1 MRGLKIILKLKL
13 LKNHSMKKILMLAI
27 TAIVSTNLQAQYA
40 GQVPTNMGGASQNT
54 AVGAAIANFLGP
66 VNEAYQKRREIDLD
80 KFQGSPYT
88 SNTFAPTTLKYND
101 EVVGSIYYRYN
112 ALNEEIEI
120 KKTSSEEEAYQA
132 LVKDKEI
139 SLLIN
144 AKPLSFKTFVTEKN
158 TTINGYLS
166 LIHKGNRYDLYER
179 TLVKFTEGQPAQNSF
194 VAAVPNRFTKFTEYY
209 FQKDGVNRIDQIP
222 QKNKKLIKLI
232 DGAKREQL
240 KVFLKQN
247 NLNIK
252 NEQDLIRVFVYLNS

>member
-1 MRGLKIILKLKL
+1 
-13 LKNHSMKKILMLAI
+13 MKKILLLAI
-27 TAIVSTNLQAQYA
+27 TVIASTTLQAQYS
-40 GQVPTNMGGASQNT
+40 GQVPTNLGGASQN
-54 AVGAAIANFLGP
+54 AAAGAAIANFLGP

-88 SNTFAPTTLKYND
+88 SNTFAPTVLKYND

-120 KKTSSEEEAYQA
+120 KKTASEDEAYQA

-139 SLLIN
+139 SLLVN

-158 TTINGYLS
+158 ATINGYLS
-166 LIHKGNRYDLYER
+166 LIKKGSKYDLYER

-194 VAAVPNRFTKFTEYY
+194 VAAVPSRFTKFTEFY
-209 FQKDGVNRIDQIP
+209 FQKSDVNRIDQIP
-222 QKNKKLIKLI
+222 QKNKKLIKLV
-232 DGAKREQL
+232 DESKREEL
-240 KVFLKQN
+240 KVYLKEN

-252 NEQDLIRVFVYLNS
+252 SEQDLIKVFDYLNS

>member
-1 MRGLKIILKLKL
+1 
-13 LKNHSMKKILMLAI
+13 MLAI
-27 TAIVSTNLQAQYA
+27 TAIVSTTLQAQYS
-40 GQVPTNMGGASQNT
+40 GQVPTNMGGASQN
-54 AVGAAIANFLGP
+54 AAAGAAIANFLGP

-88 SNTFAPTTLKYND
+88 SNTFAPTILKYND
-101 EVVGSIYYRYN
+101 EVVGNIYYRYN

-120 KKTSSEEEAYQA
+120 KKTSSEDEPYKA
-132 LVKDKEI
+132 LVKDKEV

-158 TTINGYLS
+158 ETINGYLT
-166 LIHKGNRYDLYER
+166 LLQKGNTYDLYQR

-194 VAAVPNRFTKFTEYY
+194 VAAVPSRFTKFTEYY

-222 QKNKKLIKLI
+222 QKNKKLLKLI
-232 DGAKREQL
+232 DASKREDL
-240 KVFLKQN
+240 KIFLKEN

-252 NEQDLIRVFVYLNS
+252 NEQDLAKVFDYLNS

>member
-1 MRGLKIILKLKL
+1 MR
-13 LKNHSMKKILMLAI
+13 KILMLAI
-27 TAIVSTNLQAQYA
+27 TAIVSTTLQAQYS
-40 GQVPTNMGGASQNT
+40 GQVPTNMGGASQN
-54 AVGAAIANFLGP
+54 AAAGAAIANFLGP

-88 SNTFAPTTLKYND
+88 SNTFAPTILKYND
-101 EVVGSIYYRYN
+101 EVVGNIYYRYN

-120 KKTSSEEEAYQA
+120 KKTSSEDEPYKA
-132 LVKDKEI
+132 LVKDKEV

-158 TTINGYLS
+158 ETINGYLT
-166 LIHKGNRYDLYER
+166 LLQKGNTYDLYQR

-194 VAAVPNRFTKFTEYY
+194 VAAVPSRFTKFTEYY

-222 QKNKKLIKLI
+222 QKNKKLLKLI
-232 DGAKREQL
+232 DASKREDL
-240 KVFLKQN
+240 KIFLKEN

-252 NEQDLIRVFVYLNS
+252 NEQDLAKVFDYLNS

>member
-1 MRGLKIILKLKL
+1 
-13 LKNHSMKKILMLAI
+13 MLAI
-27 TAIVSTNLQAQYA
+27 TAIVSTTLQAQYS
-40 GQVPTNMGGASQNT
+40 GQVPTNMGGASQN
-54 AVGAAIANFLGP
+54 AAAGAAIANFLGP

-88 SNTFAPTTLKYND
+88 SNTFAPTILKYND
-101 EVVGSIYYRYN
+101 EVVGNIYYRYN

-120 KKTSSEEEAYQA
+120 KKTSSEDEPYKA
-132 LVKDKEI
+132 LVKDKEV

-158 TTINGYLS
+158 ETINGYLT
-166 LIHKGNRYDLYER
+166 LLQKGNIYDLYQR

-194 VAAVPNRFTKFTEYY
+194 VAAVPSRFTKFTEYY

-222 QKNKKLIKLI
+222 QKNKKLLKLI
-232 DGAKREQL
+232 DASKREDL
-240 KVFLKQN
+240 KIFLKEN

-252 NEQDLIRVFVYLNS
+252 NEQDLAKVFDYLNS

>member
-1 MRGLKIILKLKL
+1 MR
-13 LKNHSMKKILMLAI
+13 KILMLAI
-27 TAIVSTNLQAQYA
+27 TAIVSTTLQAQYS
-40 GQVPTNMGGASQNT
+40 GQVPTNMGGASQN
-54 AVGAAIANFLGP
+54 AAAGAAIANFLGP

-88 SNTFAPTTLKYND
+88 SNTFAPTILKYND
-101 EVVGSIYYRYN
+101 EVVGNIYYRYN

-120 KKTSSEEEAYQA
+120 KKTSSEDEPYKA
-132 LVKDKEI
+132 LVKDKEV

-158 TTINGYLS
+158 ETINGYLT
-166 LIHKGNRYDLYER
+166 LLQKGNKYDLYQR

-194 VAAVPNRFTKFTEYY
+194 VAAVPSRFTKFTEYY

-222 QKNKKLIKLI
+222 QKNKKLLKLI
-232 DGAKREQL
+232 DASKREDL
-240 KVFLKQN
+240 KIFLKEN

-252 NEQDLIRVFVYLNS
+252 NEQDLAKVFDYLNS

>member
-1 MRGLKIILKLKL
+1 
-13 LKNHSMKKILMLAI
+13 MLAI
-27 TAIVSTNLQAQYA
+27 TAIVSTTLQAQYS
-40 GQVPTNMGGASQNT
+40 GQVPTNMGGASQN
-54 AVGAAIANFLGP
+54 AAAGAAIANFLGP

-88 SNTFAPTTLKYND
+88 SNTFAPTILKYND
-101 EVVGSIYYRYN
+101 EVVGNIYYRYN

-120 KKTSSEEEAYQA
+120 KKTSSEDEPYKA

-158 TTINGYLS
+158 ETVNGYLT
-166 LIHKGNRYDLYER
+166 LLQKGNTYDLYQR

-194 VAAVPNRFTKFTEYY
+194 VAAVPSRFTKFTEYY

-222 QKNKKLIKLI
+222 QKNKKLLKLI
-232 DGAKREQL
+232 DASKREDL
-240 KVFLKQN
+240 KIFLKEN

-252 NEQDLIRVFVYLNS
+252 NEQDLAKVFDYLNS

>member
-1 MRGLKIILKLKL
+1 MR
-13 LKNHSMKKILMLAI
+13 KILMLAI
-27 TAIVSTNLQAQYA
+27 TAIVSTTLQAQYS
-40 GQVPTNMGGASQNT
+40 GQVPTNMGGASQN
-54 AVGAAIANFLGP
+54 AAAGAAIANFLGP

-88 SNTFAPTTLKYND
+88 SNTFAPTILKYND
-101 EVVGSIYYRYN
+101 EVVGNIYYRYN

-120 KKTSSEEEAYQA
+120 KKTSSEDEPYKA
-132 LVKDKEI
+132 LVKDKEV

-158 TTINGYLS
+158 ETMNGYLT
-166 LIHKGNRYDLYER
+166 LLQKGNTYDLYQR

-194 VAAVPNRFTKFTEYY
+194 VAAVPSRFTKFTEYY

-222 QKNKKLIKLI
+222 QKNKKLLKLI
-232 DGAKREQL
+232 DASKREDL
-240 KVFLKQN
+240 KIFLKEN

-252 NEQDLIRVFVYLNS
+252 NEQDLAKVFDYLNS

>member
-1 MRGLKIILKLKL
+1 
-13 LKNHSMKKILMLAI
+13 MLAI
-27 TAIVSTNLQAQYA
+27 TAIVSTTLQAQYS
-40 GQVPTNMGGASQNT
+40 GQVPTNMGGASQN
-54 AVGAAIANFLGP
+54 AAAGAAIANFLGP

-88 SNTFAPTTLKYND
+88 SNTFAPTILKYND
-101 EVVGSIYYRYN
+101 EVVGNIYYRYN

-120 KKTSSEEEAYQA
+120 KKTSSEDEPYKA
-132 LVKDKEI
+132 LVKDKEV

-158 TTINGYLS
+158 ETINGYLT
-166 LIHKGNRYDLYER
+166 LLQKGNKYDLYQR

-194 VAAVPNRFTKFTEYY
+194 VAAVPSRFTKFTEYY

-222 QKNKKLIKLI
+222 QKNKKLLKLI
-232 DGAKREQL
+232 DASKREDL
-240 KVFLKQN
+240 KIFLKEN

-252 NEQDLIRVFVYLNS
+252 NEQDLAKVFDYLNS

>member
-1 MRGLKIILKLKL
+1 MR
-13 LKNHSMKKILMLAI
+13 KILMLAI
-27 TAIVSTNLQAQYA
+27 TAIVSTTLQAQYS
-40 GQVPTNMGGASQNT
+40 GQVPTNMGGASQN
-54 AVGAAIANFLGP
+54 AAAGAAIANFLGP

-88 SNTFAPTTLKYND
+88 SNTFAPTILKYND
-101 EVVGSIYYRYN
+101 EVVGNIYYRYN

-120 KKTSSEEEAYQA
+120 KKTSSEDEPYKA
-132 LVKDKEI
+132 LVKDKEV

-158 TTINGYLS
+158 ETINGYLT
-166 LIHKGNRYDLYER
+166 LLQKGNTYDLYQR

-194 VAAVPNRFTKFTEYY
+194 VAAVPSRFTKFTEYY

-222 QKNKKLIKLI
+222 QKNKKLLKLI
-232 DGAKREQL
+232 DASKREDL
-240 KVFLKQN
+240 KIFLKEN

-252 NEQDLIRVFVYLNS
+252 NVQDLAKVFDYLNS

>member
-1 MRGLKIILKLKL
+1 MR
-13 LKNHSMKKILMLAI
+13 KILMLAI
-27 TAIVSTNLQAQYA
+27 TAIVSTTLQAQYS
-40 GQVPTNMGGASQNT
+40 GQVPTNMGGASQN
-54 AVGAAIANFLGP
+54 AAAGAAIANFLGP

-88 SNTFAPTTLKYND
+88 SNTFAPTILKYND
-101 EVVGSIYYRYN
+101 EVVGNIYYRYN

-120 KKTSSEEEAYQA
+120 KKTSSEDEPYKA

-158 TTINGYLS
+158 ETINGYLT
-166 LIHKGNRYDLYER
+166 LLQKGNTYDLYQR

-194 VAAVPNRFTKFTEYY
+194 VAAVPSRFTKFTEYY

-222 QKNKKLIKLI
+222 QKNKKLLKLI
-232 DGAKREQL
+232 DASKREDL
-240 KVFLKQN
+240 KIFLKEN

-252 NEQDLIRVFVYLNS
+252 NEQDLAKVFDYLNS

>member
-1 MRGLKIILKLKL
+1 MR
-13 LKNHSMKKILMLAI
+13 KILMLAI
-27 TAIVSTNLQAQYA
+27 TAIVSTTLQAQYS
-40 GQVPTNMGGASQNT
+40 GQVPTNMGGASQN
-54 AVGAAIANFLGP
+54 AAAGAAIANFLGP

-88 SNTFAPTTLKYND
+88 SNTFAPTILKYND
-101 EVVGSIYYRYN
+101 EVVGNIYYRYN

-120 KKTSSEEEAYQA
+120 KKTSSEDEPYKA

-144 AKPLSFKTFVTEKN
+144 AKPLSFKTFVTEKKE
-158 TTINGYLS
+158 TINGYLT
-166 LIHKGNRYDLYER
+166 LLQKGNTYDLYQR

-194 VAAVPNRFTKFTEYY
+194 VAAVPSRFTKFTEYY

-222 QKNKKLIKLI
+222 QKNKKLLKLI
-232 DGAKREQL
+232 DASKREDL
-240 KVFLKQN
+240 KIFLKEN

-252 NEQDLIRVFVYLNS
+252 NEQDLAKVFDYLNS

>member
-1 MRGLKIILKLKL
+1 
-13 LKNHSMKKILMLAI
+13 MKKILMFAI
-27 TAIVSTNLQAQYA
+27 TAIASTTLQAQYS
-40 GQVPTNMGGASQNT
+40 GQVPTNLGGASQNAAAG
-54 AVGAAIANFLGP
+54 AVISNFLGP

-88 SNTFAPTTLKYND
+88 SNTFAPTVLKYND

-120 KKTSSEEEAYQA
+120 KKTASEEEAYQA

-144 AKPLSFKTFVTEKN
+144 SKPLSFKTFVTDKKA
-158 TTINGYLS
+158 TINGYLS
-166 LIHKGNRYDLYER
+166 LIEKGSQYDLYER

-194 VAAVPNRFTKFTEYY
+194 VAAVPSRFTKFTEFY
-209 FQKDGVNRIDQIP
+209 FQKTGVNRIDQIP
-222 QKNKKLIKLI
+222 QKNNKLLKLVDDSKK
-232 DGAKREQL
+232 EEL
-240 KVFLKQN
+240 KIFLKEN

-252 NEQDLIRVFVYLNS
+252 SKQDLIKVFEYLNS

>member
-1 MRGLKIILKLKL
+1 MR
-13 LKNHSMKKILMLAI
+13 KILMLAI
-27 TAIVSTNLQAQYA
+27 TAIVSTTLQAQYS
-40 GQVPTNMGGASQNT
+40 GQVPTNMGGASQN
-54 AVGAAIANFLGP
+54 AAAGAAIANFLGP

-88 SNTFAPTTLKYND
+88 SNTFAPTILKYND
-101 EVVGSIYYRYN
+101 EVVGNIYYRYN

-120 KKTSSEEEAYQA
+120 KKTSSEDEPYKA
-132 LVKDKEI
+132 LVKDKEV

-158 TTINGYLS
+158 ETINGYLT
-166 LIHKGNRYDLYER
+166 LLQKGNTYDLYQR

-194 VAAVPNRFTKFTEYY
+194 VAAVPSRFTKFTEYY

-222 QKNKKLIKLI
+222 QKNKKLLKLI
-232 DGAKREQL
+232 DASKREDL
-240 KVFLKQN
+240 KIFLKEN

-252 NEQDLIRVFVYLNS
+252 NEQDLIKVFDYLNS

>member
-1 MRGLKIILKLKL
+1 MR
-13 LKNHSMKKILMLAI
+13 KILMLAI
-27 TAIVSTNLQAQYA
+27 TAIVSTTLQAQYS
-40 GQVPTNMGGASQNT
+40 GQVPTNMGGASQN
-54 AVGAAIANFLGP
+54 AAAGAAIANFLGP

-88 SNTFAPTTLKYND
+88 SNTFAPTILKYND
-101 EVVGSIYYRYN
+101 EVVGNIYYRYN

-120 KKTSSEEEAYQA
+120 KKTSSEDEPYKA
-132 LVKDKEI
+132 LVKDKEV

-158 TTINGYLS
+158 ETINGYLT
-166 LIHKGNRYDLYER
+166 LLQKGNTYDLYQR

-194 VAAVPNRFTKFTEYY
+194 VAAVPSRFTKFTEYY

-222 QKNKKLIKLI
+222 QKNKKLLKLI
-232 DGAKREQL
+232 DASKREDL
-240 KVFLKQN
+240 KIFIKEN

-252 NEQDLIRVFVYLNS
+252 NEQDLAKVFDYLNS